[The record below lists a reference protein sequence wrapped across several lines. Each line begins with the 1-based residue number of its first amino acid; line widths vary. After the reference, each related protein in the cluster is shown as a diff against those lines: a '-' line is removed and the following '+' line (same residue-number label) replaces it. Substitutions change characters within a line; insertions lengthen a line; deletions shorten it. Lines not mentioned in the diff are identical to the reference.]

1 MSKKV
6 FIFLLCFYINYS
18 SSQSFITL
26 DNDTNE
32 FIEDVNYSLFLKK
45 KNVFNG
51 ITENKKITTI
61 NNQIDYDSIS
71 FSRVDYNTI
80 GYAKESI
87 DSIVYLTKKIF
98 YLNEIVLTSKKN
110 NFIVIGE
117 KNRFIKNQ
125 SRAITEELIFGI
137 IHKNDLNK
145 NLIVKKVNFFI
156 EKTYHKTKCRI
167 NFYEVNETIPKRGNQ
182 FAEIGNLIFSTDTLQ
197 IEKNYKK
204 NVEVDINSEI
214 ILNPNKNLFVTIE
227 LLNYVDENN
236 NIINPKK
243 DELTKLKFQISEKT
257 NYYSK
262 TINHFTK
269 EMINKLMNI
278 NLMINYDFANHFFLK
293 PHKSILVSPAII
305 LYAKEYED

>member
-1 MSKKV
+1 MSKKL
-6 FIFLLCFYINYS
+6 FTLLLSIFVNFS

-45 KNVFNG
+45 KKVFNDLTAN
-51 ITENKKITTI
+51 IKITTI

-80 GYAKESI
+80 GFKKENI
-87 DSIVYLTKKIF
+87 DSIIYLTKKII
-98 YLNEIVLTSKKN
+98 YLNEIVLTQKKN

-117 KNRFIKNQ
+117 KNRFVKNQ

-137 IHKNDLNK
+137 IHKNELGKDIIINK
-145 NLIVKKVNFFI
+145 VLFFT
-156 EKTYHKTKCRI
+156 EKTYHKTKYKI
-167 NFYEVNETIPKRGNQ
+167 NFFEVNETLPNRGNQ
-182 FAEIGNLIFSTDTLQ
+182 FAEIGNLIFSTDTLF
-197 IEKNYKK
+197 IEKNNKK
-204 NVEVDINSEI
+204 SEVVDINSEI
-214 ILNPNKNLFVTIE
+214 FLKPHKTLFVTLE

-243 DELTKLKFQISEKT
+243 DELTKLKFQLSEKT

-262 TINHFTK
+262 TINYVTK
-269 EMINKLMNI
+269 EMSTKLMNI

-293 PHKSILVSPAII
+293 PHKSILVSPALL
-305 LYAKEYED
+305 LYAKEYEN